1 MASLSDGV
9 PPLREIYLYIT
20 GSCNLNCRHCWIDPV
35 FSGKIEKYLPWSDLK
50 GILEE
55 AQDIGLGAVKVT
67 GGEPFLHPQMVE
79 ILYGIKAMGLGLRM
93 ETNGTLIGPREAR
106 ALKDNEVSFS
116 ISIDGPDAELHDDLR
131 GVKGSFK
138 RTLKGTEHIRAE
150 GLSFQVIMSLHRGNL
165 HGLVDM
171 VDFVQDLGATS
182 LKINPITL
190 SGRADEMKE
199 RGELLTVAETLD
211 AYHALKQ
218 HPSVQDGFLLAF
230 DVPPAFVDFHE
241 IGQRGFGTC
250 GILGILGVLHD
261 GRAGLCGIGEHVKEL
276 DFGSLLEPGAVR
288 RIWEETETLHQIRER
303 VPTGLKGIC
312 SRCMMRN
319 YCLGKCVAN
328 TFTTTGD
335 LFEGF
340 PFCEQAFSEGLFPEN
355 RLVEFAVHAH

>member
-1 MASLSDGV
+1 MASLSNGV

-35 FSGKIEKYLPWSDLK
+35 FNGKVEKYLPWSDLQF
-50 GILEE
+50 IIEE
-55 AQDIGLGAVKVT
+55 AQDIGLSAVKVT
-67 GGEPFLHPQMVE
+67 GGEPFLHPEMVE
-79 ILYGIKAMGLGLRM
+79 ILYGIKAMGLRLRM

-106 ALKDNEVSFS
+106 ALRENEVAFS
-116 ISIDGPDAELHDDLR
+116 ISVDGPNAELHDDLR
-131 GVKGSFK
+131 GVKGAFK
-138 RTLKGTEHIRAE
+138 RTLKGIEHARAK
-150 GLSFQVIMSLHRGNL
+150 GLSFQVIMSVHRGNI
-165 HGLVDM
+165 HGLYEM
-171 VDFVQDLGATS
+171 VGFVKELGANS

-211 AYHALKQ
+211 AYHTLMM
-218 HPSVQDGFLLAF
+218 HSSVKNGFPVYF
-230 DVPPAFVDFHE
+230 DVPPAFKSFSE

-261 GRAGLCGIGEHVKEL
+261 GRAGLCGVGEHVKEL
-276 DFGSLLEPGAVR
+276 DFGNLLEPGAVR
-288 RIWEETETLHQIRER
+288 RIWEENETLNQIREH

-340 PFCEQAFSEGLFPEN
+340 PFCEQAYQEGLFPEN
-355 RLVEFAVHAH
+355 RLVEFAVQAH